1 MCAIQRNVQTLGS
14 SELPYKTFKMA
25 MNEAVWSNKGMLSES
40 VNVMLRNSDD
50 WTELTH
56 YILEDSEEENL
67 ETQKQKGKQKRQK
80 LWYR

>member
-1 MCAIQRNVQTLGS
+1 
-14 SELPYKTFKMA
+14 MA
-25 MNEAVWSNKGMLSES
+25 MNEAMWSNKGMLSQS

>member
-1 MCAIQRNVQTLGS
+1 
-14 SELPYKTFKMA
+14 MA

-56 YILEDSEEENL
+56 YILEDIEEENL
-67 ETQKQKGKQKRQK
+67 ETQKQKGKQKHQK
-80 LWYR
+80 LWYW

>member
-1 MCAIQRNVQTLGS
+1 
-14 SELPYKTFKMA
+14 MA

>member
-1 MCAIQRNVQTLGS
+1 
-14 SELPYKTFKMA
+14 MA

-40 VNVMLRNSDD
+40 VNVMLKNSDD

-56 YILEDSEEENL
+56 YILEDIEEENL

-80 LWYR
+80 LWYW

>member
-1 MCAIQRNVQTLGS
+1 
-14 SELPYKTFKMA
+14 MA
-25 MNEAVWSNKGMLSES
+25 MNEAMWSNKGMLSQS

-56 YILEDSEEENL
+56 YILEDIKEENL

>member
-1 MCAIQRNVQTLGS
+1 
-14 SELPYKTFKMA
+14 MA
-25 MNEAVWSNKGMLSES
+25 MKEAVWSNKGMLSES

-56 YILEDSEEENL
+56 YILEDIEEENL

>member
-1 MCAIQRNVQTLGS
+1 
-14 SELPYKTFKMA
+14 MA
-25 MNEAVWSNKGMLSES
+25 MNEAMWSNKGMLSQS

-56 YILEDSEEENL
+56 YILEDIEEENL

>member
-1 MCAIQRNVQTLGS
+1 
-14 SELPYKTFKMA
+14 MA

-67 ETQKQKGKQKRQK
+67 ETQKQKGKQKCQK
-80 LWYR
+80 LWYW

>member
-1 MCAIQRNVQTLGS
+1 
-14 SELPYKTFKMA
+14 MA

-40 VNVMLRNSDD
+40 VNVMPLRNSDD

-56 YILEDSEEENL
+56 YILEDIEEENL

-80 LWYR
+80 LWYW